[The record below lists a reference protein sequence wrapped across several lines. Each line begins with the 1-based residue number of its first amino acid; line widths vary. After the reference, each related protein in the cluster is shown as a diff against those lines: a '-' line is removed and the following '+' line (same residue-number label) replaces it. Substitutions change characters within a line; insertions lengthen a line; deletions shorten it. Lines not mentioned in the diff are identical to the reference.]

1 MRRWLL
7 IGGAALV
14 LLVLLALGVVGWEV
28 QRSQRADLGWRPQL
42 AAPSFAADGPR
53 VLIDEGHHN
62 ASTAGIGGRYFPFA
76 RLLRADGFRV
86 ARGRG
91 AFTPSALAG
100 AEVLVI
106 ANASGAAKP
115 QLFGINLPG
124 GGKGD
129 RGAPAFTAA
138 EIEAL
143 REWVE
148 GGGGLLLV
156 ADHAPFGAAARAL
169 GEAFGVTMHAG
180 FTEVPDEV
188 SDPLA
193 FSREN
198 GRLGEHAI
206 LEGGAIG
213 ARVERMATY
222 TGQSLDGPPAA
233 SVLLRLPANAV
244 EYIPAEPEFIEQ
256 PAGGAQGLAME
267 VGAGRVVV
275 LGEAAMLTAQVYRG
289 EHFGLNAPGNDNQ
302 QFALNVMHWLAERR

>member
-1 MRRWLL
+1 MRRWLI
-7 IGGAALV
+7 IGGGALA
-14 LLVLLALGVVGWEV
+14 LLVLLALVGLGWEV
-28 QRSQRADLGWRPQL
+28 KRSQRADLGWRPQL

-91 AFTPSALAG
+91 AFTAAALDG
-100 AEVLVI
+100 LDVLVI

-115 QLFGINLPG
+115 QFLGINLPG
-124 GGKGD
+124 GGDGD
-129 RGAPAFTAA
+129 RGAPAFTDA
-138 EIEAL
+138 EIVAL
-143 REWVE
+143 RTWVE
-148 GGGGLLLV
+148 RGGGLLLV

-169 GEAFGVTMHAG
+169 GEAFGVTMHGG

-188 SDPLA
+188 SDPLV

-206 LEGGAIG
+206 LEGGASG
-213 ARVERMATY
+213 RRVERVATY

-233 SVLLRLPANAV
+233 TLLLRLPANAV
-244 EYIPAEPEFIEQ
+244 EYVRAEPEFIEQ
-256 PAGGAQGLAME
+256 QAGGAQGLAMT

-289 EHFGLNAPGNDNQ
+289 EHFGLNAPGQDNQ
-302 QFALNVMHWLAERR
+302 QFALNTLHWLAGRL